1 MLTVANQLGAD
12 PDQLRALARQFRHEA
27 SGIDGAER
35 TVSSKL
41 DSAWWQGQDAARFT
55 QTWHGQHKG
64 RLGSITDMLRQ
75 IADQLDNEARRQEI
89 ASR

>member
-1 MLTVANQLGAD
+1 MANQLGAD
-12 PDQLRALARQFRHEA
+12 PEQLRALARQFRQEA

-35 TVSSKL
+35 TVSTRL
-41 DSAWWQGQDAARFT
+41 EAAWWQGEDANRFT

-75 IADQLDNEARRQEI
+75 IADQLDNEAWRQEST
-89 ASR
+89 SR